1 MNGRMKIGLALGGG
15 AAKALSHVGVLEGL
29 ERQGIPID
37 LITGTSMGALIGA
50 MYASEPDVGKV
61 KTRLRTY
68 LDSEEFRNSG
78 FDFLRAKDSTV
89 ERGLLMRL
97 GRLVRR
103 GVFFARAATSS
114 SFVDH
119 EVAGRNFALLIDDIR
134 IEELKIPFAAIALD
148 LRTGEEVILDH
159 GSLRQAVAASCAIPG
174 ILPPVEIDGRL
185 LVDGGWAEAVPV
197 RAAFG
202 RGVDYVIA
210 VDVAGGP
217 GPFPPP
223 GNALDV
229 VYRAD
234 AMARRALMREQLKDA
249 DVLLAPDNGIL
260 HWADF
265 SAAEEAMA
273 TGLAEVEAHAAQL
286 KLSLLPRQRHPEI
299 DLSGV
304 R

>member
-1 MNGRMKIGLALGGG
+1 MNGRMKVGLALGGG
-15 AAKALSHVGVLEGL
+15 AAKAISHIGIIEGL

-50 MYASEPDVGKV
+50 MYASDPDIGKV
-61 KTRLRTY
+61 KARLRTY
-68 LDSEEFRNSG
+68 LDSAEFRNSG
-78 FDFLRAKDSTV
+78 FDFIRAKDNTV
-89 ERGLLMRL
+89 GRGLLFRL

-103 GVFFARAATSS
+103 GVFFTRAVTTSA
-114 SFVDH
+114 FVDH
-119 EVAGRNFALLIDDIR
+119 AVAGRNFALLLDDLR
-134 IEELKIPFAAIALD
+134 IEELKIPFAAVALD
-148 LRTGEEVILDH
+148 LRSGEEVILTR
-159 GSLRQAVAASCAIPG
+159 GSLRQAIAASCAIPG
-174 ILPPVEIDGRL
+174 ILPPIELDGRL

-202 RGVDYVIA
+202 LGADYVIA

-234 AMARRALMREQLKDA
+234 AMTRRALMREQLKDA
-249 DVLLAPDNGIL
+249 NCLLSPDNGIG

-265 SAAEEAMA
+265 SAAEQAM
-273 TGLAEVEAHAAQL
+273 TSGLAEVEAHASQL
-286 KLSLLPRQRHPEI
+286 KLSLLPR
-299 DLSGV
+299 V
-304 R
+304 RKPSKF